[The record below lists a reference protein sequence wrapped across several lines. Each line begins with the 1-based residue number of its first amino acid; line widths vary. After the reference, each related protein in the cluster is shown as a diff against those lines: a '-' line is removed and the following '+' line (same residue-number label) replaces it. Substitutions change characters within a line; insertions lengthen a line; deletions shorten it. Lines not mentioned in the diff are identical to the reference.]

1 MKKCIA
7 LAFTAVVLLIVV
19 ICPAFAS
26 SLVLDNKNSDFAR
39 KVAFDSYVF
48 GIETTGSFCVK
59 AKRKHSAASIGSIGR
74 IYVKTV
80 SECGSGSGLPDK
92 EGVTPYVVSGTWLPW
107 RSFTIT
113 ANNDGFSIS
122 EH

>member
-1 MKKCIA
+1 
-7 LAFTAVVLLIVV
+7 LIVV
-19 ICPAFAS
+19 ICPVFAS
-26 SLVLDNKNSDFAR
+26 SVVLDNTNSDFAR
-39 KVAFDSYVF
+39 KVAFDSYLF
-48 GIETTGSFCVK
+48 GIETTGSFCVE
-59 AKRKHSAASIGSIGR
+59 AKKKHSAASAYSIGR

-80 SECGSGSGLPDK
+80 SKCGSGSGLPDK
-92 EGVTPYVVSGTWLPW
+92 DGVTPYVVSGTWWPW